1 MKQMTDDDEP
11 EDDHHRQAVAAA
23 VQRHIEI
30 QALAAERTA
39 AAGLRMVLSRRARQ
53 RASMKPY
60 LLAVGTRCRISFL
73 YSPTVR
79 MHVKTAI
86 VNSYAPT
93 YTPDLY
99 VITARGLAPGSKRV
113 VLYDLSTVEPLE
125 AGSQA
130 PTRMGTLLVRL
141 PTTLTACDRRWLMPM
156 ATDATP
162 SFASRFPQAT
172 IAFSLM
178 PPGLNNDAARR
189 SGEDLEV
196 SDAYDDLRS
205 EAS

>member
-1 MKQMTDDDEP
+1 
-11 EDDHHRQAVAAA
+11 
-23 VQRHIEI
+23 
-30 QALAAERTA
+30 
-39 AAGLRMVLSRRARQ
+39 
-53 RASMKPY
+53 MKPY
-60 LLAVGTRCRISFL
+60 LLVVGTRCRISFL

-86 VNSYAPT
+86 VNGYAPT

-113 VLYDLSTVEPLE
+113 VLYDLSTVEELE

-130 PTRMGTLLVRL
+130 ATRIGALLVRL
-141 PTTLTACDRRWLMPM
+141 PTALMGCDRRWLMPM

-162 SFASRFPQAT
+162 SFARRFPQAT

-178 PPGLNNDAARR
+178 PPGLHDAARHA
-189 SGEDLEV
+189 GEVAGDEC
-196 SDAYDDLRS
+196 DDLRS
-205 EAS
+205 AVS

>member
-1 MKQMTDDDEP
+1 MADDDQP
-11 EDDHHRQAVAAA
+11 DYDHHHRQAVAAA
-23 VQRHIEI
+23 VQRHRENL
-30 QALAAERTA
+30 ALAAERTA
-39 AAGLRMVLSRRARQ
+39 AAGLRMVFSRRVRQ
-53 RASMKPY
+53 RASVKPY
-60 LLAVGTRCRISFL
+60 LLAVGTRCRISYL

-99 VITARGLAPGSKRV
+99 VITARGLAPGSQRV
-113 VLYDLSTVEPLE
+113 VLYDLSTVEPTE

-130 PTRMGTLLVRL
+130 PTRMGTLLVRF
-141 PTTLTACDRRWLMPM
+141 PTTLTACDRRRLLPM

-178 PPGLNNDAARR
+178 PPGLNNDAARH
-189 SGEDLEV
+189 SGEEV
-196 SDAYDDLRS
+196 GDDYGD
-205 EAS
+205 

>member
-1 MKQMTDDDEP
+1 MKQMADDDEP

-23 VQRHIEI
+23 VQRHREI

-39 AAGLRMVLSRRARQ
+39 EAGLRMVLSRRARQ
-53 RASMKPY
+53 RDNMKPY

-86 VNSYAPT
+86 VNSYAPK

-196 SDAYDDLRS
+196 GDDYDDLRS
-205 EAS
+205 AVS

>member
-1 MKQMTDDDEP
+1 
-11 EDDHHRQAVAAA
+11 
-23 VQRHIEI
+23 
-30 QALAAERTA
+30 
-39 AAGLRMVLSRRARQ
+39 
-53 RASMKPY
+53 
-60 LLAVGTRCRISFL
+60 
-73 YSPTVR
+73 

-99 VITARGLAPGSKRV
+99 KITARSLAQGSKRV
-113 VLYDLSTVEPLE
+113 VLYDLTTLEPME

-141 PTTLTACDRRWLMPM
+141 PTALTACDRRWLMPM
-156 ATDATP
+156 AADATP

-178 PPGLNNDAARR
+178 PPGLNDAARH
-189 SGEDLEV
+189 SGEEV
-196 SDAYDDLRS
+196 GDDYDDLRS
-205 EAS
+205 AVS